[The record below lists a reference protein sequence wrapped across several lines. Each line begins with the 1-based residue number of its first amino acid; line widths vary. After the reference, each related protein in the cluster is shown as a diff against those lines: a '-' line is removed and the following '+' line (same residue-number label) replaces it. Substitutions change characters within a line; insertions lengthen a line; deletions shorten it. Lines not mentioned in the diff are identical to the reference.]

1 MLFSSPTSM
10 GIYPASTFTM
20 AFQTLGLCQAVLSL
34 VRSFTPCRRLP
45 LRSNPLVKRDRL
57 PAAPYLQ
64 RYDFTIF
71 MSIDY
76 STQWK
81 SLKIRR
87 ATFLLVWIGWLGV
100 APLLTSG
107 IEFVTKS
114 PNYGILSLFIYAPF
128 FILAGFRLFNFKC
141 PRCGY
146 RYSGNNWMTGSKKCS
161 NCGLPKWSNE

>member
-1 MLFSSPTSM
+1 
-10 GIYPASTFTM
+10 
-20 AFQTLGLCQAVLSL
+20 
-34 VRSFTPCRRLP
+34 
-45 LRSNPLVKRDRL
+45 
-57 PAAPYLQ
+57 
-64 RYDFTIF
+64 

-114 PNYGILSLFIYAPF
+114 PNYGMLSLFIYAPF
-128 FILAGFRLFNFKC
+128 FILAGFRLINFKC
-141 PRCGY
+141 PRCGH

-161 NCGLPKWSNE
+161 NCGLPKWSNK

>member
-1 MLFSSPTSM
+1 MPFNKSANTDPQL
-10 GIYPASTFTM
+10 
-20 AFQTLGLCQAVLSL
+20 QE
-34 VRSFTPCRRLP
+34 
-45 LRSNPLVKRDRL
+45 
-57 PAAPYLQ
+57 AAPPRLLWSGYLK
-64 RYDFTIF
+64 RYEFTIV

-128 FILAGFRLFNFKC
+128 FILAGYRLIDFKC
-141 PRCGY
+141 PRCGH